1 MILRTPLHAIKTAA
15 TSVTSDEVS
24 WSPEEIREVSMAI
37 DSETGRLTA
46 LVDKSAPAPGLL
58 LLSGEAAV
66 SAHVGSVAAPR
77 ETQHSGDARF
87 ARDCGRPCR
96 SDQRAW
102 MSSSARVSQT
112 RITRPGFRAT
122 RVRARMTTITAAG
135 RKAVFAAVTIARR
148 RRRGRRVQRVT
159 R

>member
-66 SAHVGSVAAPR
+66 SAHVGSVAA
-77 ETQHSGDARF
+77 
-87 ARDCGRPCR
+87 
-96 SDQRAW
+96 
-102 MSSSARVSQT
+102 
-112 RITRPGFRAT
+112 
-122 RVRARMTTITAAG
+122 
-135 RKAVFAAVTIARR
+135 
-148 RRRGRRVQRVT
+148 
-159 R
+159 